1 MTKFSFFIGF
11 ILVVSAIS
19 AIPSSWQRWIM
30 GLSGIAL
37 VLFATYIKFY
47 LFDERRNRETEKRN
61 YDEDK
66 PSIDLEANKEKG
78 E

>member
-1 MTKFSFFIGF
+1 
-11 ILVVSAIS
+11 
-19 AIPSSWQRWIM
+19 M